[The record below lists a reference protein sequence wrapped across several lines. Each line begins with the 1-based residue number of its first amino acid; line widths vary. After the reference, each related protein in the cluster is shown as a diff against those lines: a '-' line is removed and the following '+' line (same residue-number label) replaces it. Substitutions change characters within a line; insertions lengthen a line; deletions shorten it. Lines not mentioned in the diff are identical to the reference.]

1 MTTLVTDSA
10 GKIEFVNKEDKEQ
23 LIKAIIKAN
32 QNLKDSVD
40 AKDWE
45 MIGSDLENLQELI
58 DQLEKV
64 DLENKKE
71 KRDSS
76 ILDNILS
83 VGE

>member
-1 MTTLVTDSA
+1 
-10 GKIEFVNKEDKEQ
+10 
-23 LIKAIIKAN
+23 
-32 QNLKDSVD
+32 
-40 AKDWE
+40 